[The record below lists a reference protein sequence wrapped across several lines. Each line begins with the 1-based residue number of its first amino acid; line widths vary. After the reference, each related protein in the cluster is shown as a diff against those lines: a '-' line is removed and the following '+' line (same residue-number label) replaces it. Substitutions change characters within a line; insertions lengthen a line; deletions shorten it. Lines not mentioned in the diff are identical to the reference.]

1 VSPRSQAATPIAD
14 QTAVTDH
21 PLDNPVWAALTGPHD
36 RFAQT
41 HGRAGRYQPDVSPF
55 AALAARPDGSAWA
68 DLAQLAGHGEDLLL
82 AGVPEAPPPGW
93 TVLGRERGVQMVD
106 VALAAAPD
114 PEAQLL
120 GPGDV
125 PDLLDLVARTEPGP
139 IRPRT
144 IELGRY
150 LGIRRNGTLVA
161 LAGERLRLPG
171 WTEISAVCT
180 DEAHRGQGLASRL
193 LRAVAAGIRS
203 RGGTPFLHALASNTG
218 AVRLY
223 ESMGFRLRRTIT
235 FSAVRV
241 PDDAVSPAT
250 GR

>member
-1 VSPRSQAATPIAD
+1 VSPASPARAPGTGQAPLA
-14 QTAVTDH
+14 DH
-21 PLDNPVWAALTGPHD
+21 PLDNPIWAALTGPHA

-41 HGRAGRYQPDVSPF
+41 LGRAGRYRPDVSPF
-55 AALAARPDGSAWA
+55 AALAARPDGGAWA
-68 DLAQLAGHGEDLLL
+68 DLAQVAGPGADLLL
-82 AGVPEAPPPGW
+82 AGVPEAPPADW

-106 VALAAAPD
+106 VALVAASD
-114 PEAQLL
+114 PEAEVL

-125 PDLLDLVARTEPGP
+125 PDLLGLVARTEPGP

-150 LGIRRNGTLVA
+150 LGIRRHGTLVA

-193 LRAVAAGIRS
+193 LRAVAAGIRG
-203 RGGTPFLHALASNTG
+203 RGETPFLHALASNTT
-218 AVRLY
+218 AIRLY
-223 ESMGFRLRRTIT
+223 EHLGFALRREIE
-235 FSAVRV
+235 FVAVRV
-241 PDDAVSPAT
+241 PDRV
-250 GR
+250 